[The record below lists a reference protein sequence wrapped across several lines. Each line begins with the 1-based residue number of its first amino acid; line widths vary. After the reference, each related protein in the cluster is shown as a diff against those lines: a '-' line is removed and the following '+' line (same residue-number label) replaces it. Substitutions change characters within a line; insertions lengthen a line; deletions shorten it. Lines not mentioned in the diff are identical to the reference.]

1 MEKEKVRVMNKDKWC
16 GNCKHFKDEDANGKG
31 WCEHYERFFRC
42 EEIACKAHCLSN
54 NGWTE
59 ITPDN
64 MEEVYGIDPDRLV
77 VQYTGNGCYNII
89 RMIGDFSATIST
101 MAKCGGYYYY
111 VLPELKIE

>member
-1 MEKEKVRVMNKDKWC
+1 MSTNKCC
-16 GNCKHFKDEDANGKG
+16 GNCKHFKDEDLDGFG
-31 WCEHYERFFRC
+31 WCDKIDSETHCALHYDCHED
-42 EEIACKAHCLSN
+42 L

-64 MEEVYGIDPDRLV
+64 VDMIDDGSIV
-77 VQYTGNGCYNII
+77 IVTDGTYYNKASEWHLS
-89 RMIGDFSATIST
+89 IGT